1 MDTSSVI
8 VLTYL
13 DMYVVSPFIILVI
26 LFSFG
31 VATQLSCLTS
41 NKWPIC
47 PLLVLESI
55 APGMGLEKLL
65 GDNEPHECYLITIMT
80 NVPDQS
86 LRICADRGGTFC
98 DVHAYVGLCEH
109 ST

>member
-47 PLLVLESI
+47 PLLLEWI
-55 APGMGLEKLL
+55 APGMGLEK
-65 GDNEPHECYLITIMT
+65 
-80 NVPDQS
+80 
-86 LRICADRGGTFC
+86 
-98 DVHAYVGLCEH
+98 VG
-109 ST
+109 

>member
-47 PLLVLESI
+47 PLLVLLKSI
-55 APGMGLEKLL
+55 APGMSLEK
-65 GDNEPHECYLITIMT
+65 
-80 NVPDQS
+80 
-86 LRICADRGGTFC
+86 
-98 DVHAYVGLCEH
+98 VG
-109 ST
+109 